1 MAIVTYVLSD
11 VLLVGAVVAWIWVDV
26 VLGIFLGI
34 LAVLLTLSALRC
46 AQVAFIRPQIEDS
59 VDHRETILATL
70 GARRH
75 VRFSLFRH
83 PLFVVLTDRHLYA
96 WRVAFKVQEPDVR
109 VAYNDVLG
117 FGLGEGTKSFTL
129 LIELPS
135 QTLELVG
142 TNWEDV
148 SWAERVLNEKRP
160 GAVRGTPAET
170 LKHALDD

>member
-11 VLLVGAVVAWIWVDV
+11 VLLVGAVVAWFLVDV
-26 VLGIFLGI
+26 TLAVFLGV
-34 LAVLLTLSALRC
+34 LALLLTISALRC

-96 WRVAFKVQEPDVR
+96 WRVAFKVQEPDIR
-109 VAYNDVLG
+109 LAYNDIRS
-117 FGLGEGTKSFTL
+117 FGLGDGTRSLTL

-142 TNWEDV
+142 ANWEDV
-148 SWAERVLNEKRP
+148 LWAERVLNEKRP
-160 GAVRGTPAET
+160 GVVRGAPSET